1 MNAVNEPDIKRW
13 TAKRK
18 AALVKELM
26 RGQTTLSEA
35 ARLHDLLPSEIE
47 KWVEDAEAAMENALR
62 ANPRDVT
69 ELYEKKIEEL
79 QAAYGEAMLELKARK
94 KLHRHLGLDED

>member
-1 MNAVNEPDIKRW
+1 MNEPDIKRW

-18 AALVKELM
+18 ATLVKELI
-26 RGQTTLSEA
+26 RGQTTISEA
-35 ARLHDLLPSEIE
+35 ARLYDLLPSEIE

-79 QAAYGEAMLELKARK
+79 QSAYGEAMLELKARK
-94 KLHRHLGLDED
+94 KLARHLGLEED

>member
-1 MNAVNEPDIKRW
+1 MNEPSDFKRW

-26 RGQTTLSEA
+26 RGQTTLAEA

-47 KWVEDAEAAMENALR
+47 KWVDEAEAGMENALR
-62 ANPRDVT
+62 ANPRDVS
-69 ELYEKKIEEL
+69 EQYEKKLEEL
-79 QAAYGEAMLELKARK
+79 HSAYGEAMLQVKALT
-94 KLHRHLGLDED
+94 KLHRHPGLDED

>member
-1 MNAVNEPDIKRW
+1 MNEPDIKRW

-26 RGQTTLSEA
+26 CGQTTLSEA
-35 ARLHDLLPSEIE
+35 ARLHDLVPSEIE

-62 ANPRDVT
+62 SNPRNVT

-79 QAAYGEAMLELKARK
+79 QAARRSPVFE
-94 KLHRHLGLDED
+94 

>member
-1 MNAVNEPDIKRW
+1 MSEPDIKRW

-18 AALVKELM
+18 AALVMELI
-26 RGQTTLSEA
+26 RGQATVAEA
-35 ARLHDLLPSEIE
+35 ARQHDLTPSEIE
-47 KWVEDAEAAMENALR
+47 KWVDEAKAGMENALR
-62 ANPRDVT
+62 CNPRDVT
-69 ELYEKKIEEL
+69 DLYEKKIEEL

>member
-1 MNAVNEPDIKRW
+1 MNEPSDFKRW

-26 RGQTTLSEA
+26 RGQTTLAEA

-47 KWVEDAEAAMENALR
+47 KWVDEAEAGMENALR
-62 ANPRDVT
+62 ANPRDVSERYEKT
-69 ELYEKKIEEL
+69 REELYSANGEDML
-79 QAAYGEAMLELKARK
+79 QAKVLKN
-94 KLHRHLGLDED
+94 LHRHICLDED

>member
-1 MNAVNEPDIKRW
+1 MNEPDIKRW

-35 ARLHDLLPSEIE
+35 ARLHDQLPSEIE

-62 ANPRDVT
+62 SNPRDVT

-79 QAAYGEAMLELKARK
+79 QAVYGEAIMELKARK